1 MAVVMVVIG
10 RVLHSFSV
18 PDLISATIG
27 FAVAAIPEGLPALV
41 TITLALG
48 VQQMAKQQ
56 AIVRRLP
63 VVEAL
68 GSVTTVCSDKTG
80 TLTRNEMTVGRR
92 WSPAAR
98 TR

>member
-1 MAVVMVVIG
+1 MAVVMIVIG
-10 RVLHSFSV
+10 RCCTDFSV
-18 PDLISATIG
+18 PELISAAIG

-48 VQQMAKQQ
+48 VQQMASRN
-56 AIVRRLP
+56 AITRKLP
-63 VVEAL
+63 AVEAL

-80 TLTRNEMTVGRR
+80 TLTRNEMTVRHAWRR
-92 WSPAAR
+92 SAR